1 MKVLAAR
8 WSVACQVRPVAIQ
21 EIKMS
26 SKLLKW
32 VAAAAGTMLIAGAVP
47 ALAAHISHRHLTARK
62 HTAHSLI
69 ATAAIHS
76 KAHALKATH
85 LTAKARTLSAHRKH
99 VLRTTA
105 THRKTT
111 KLAVRH
117 HKAVDKLSAMRS
129 NG

>member
-1 MKVLAAR
+1 
-8 WSVACQVRPVAIQ
+8 
-21 EIKMS
+21 MS
-26 SKLLKW
+26 SKLIKW
-32 VAAAAGTMLIAGAVP
+32 VAAAAGAVLVAGAVP
-47 ALAAHISHRHLTARK
+47 ALAAHISHRHLIAKK
-62 HTAHSLI
+62 HIAHSLI
-69 ATAAIHS
+69 ATTAIHS

>member
-1 MKVLAAR
+1 
-8 WSVACQVRPVAIQ
+8 
-21 EIKMS
+21 MS

-47 ALAAHISHRHLTARK
+47 ALAAHISHRHLIAKK

-69 ATAAIHS
+69 ATATPVSHL

-105 THRKTT
+105 VHHKTT